1 MIVYRTAPAKERKAA
16 AELRRAHIRAYLPQ
30 EDGQT
35 SNRRRFRRVVAPGYI
50 FTEGT
55 PKAHRVVKVTGS
67 SKDGF
72 TIKEQ
77 FVESKYVRE
86 LVGTIKREA
95 LASLYSQRR
104 SVKPAPPR
112 PFKSGD
118 AVTIKLGT
126 GPISGTIIK
135 VQSERRVLVDAGAKT
150 LTVSMKRLE
159 FRG

>member
-50 FTEGT
+50 FADAKPLEAT
-55 PKAHRVVKVTGS
+55 
-67 SKDGF
+67 
-72 TIKEQ
+72 
-77 FVESKYVRE
+77 YVRE
-86 LVGTIKREA
+86 RIGQIQRSDLS
-95 LASLYSQRR
+95 SLYSQRR

-159 FRG
+159 LRGLADTSKR